1 MAFARKV
8 FMLMLVAGVC
18 FTAYASAAETSG
30 RKLLNGGSGTC
41 ASPTNDNDA
50 RTLCSGKD
58 PYLYQ
63 YGSILSGINNVLV
76 CVAQVQGNQVPVQ
89 ALVLCPGSN
98 VSFLNNINVLNN
110 LSLLDLAK
118 VLAAIGIL
126 I

>member
-8 FMLMLVAGVC
+8 FMLMLVAMVC
-18 FTAYASAAETSG
+18 FTAHASAADVAG
-30 RKLLNGGSGTC
+30 RKLLQSGSGC
-41 ASPTNDNDA
+41 ANPSNENDA
-50 RTLCSGKD
+50 RTMCSGKD

-76 CVAQVQGNQVPVQ
+76 CVAQVDGNQVPVQ
-89 ALVLCPGSN
+89 ALVICPGSN
-98 VSFLNNINVLNN
+98 VSFLNNINILNN